1 MPVKF
6 LADANLDLDIAAGV
20 LRRVPGLEFRLAA
33 DVIPPRMKDPDVLAV
48 AASLGC
54 ILVSHDV
61 HTMPRHFA
69 DYVSLHTSP
78 GLILSPFTVSVGRAI
93 EDLVMIAHASEP
105 HEWVG
110 RIVWLPV

>member
-1 MPVKF
+1 
-6 LADANLDLDIAAGV
+6 
-20 LRRVPGLEFRLAA
+20 
-33 DVIPPRMKDPDVLAV
+33 MKDPDILAV

-69 DYVSLHTSP
+69 DFTSSHASP
-78 GLILSPFTVSVGRAI
+78 GVNLSPFTVSVGRAI
-93 EDLVMIAHASEP
+93 EELVMIAHASEAE
-105 HEWVG
+105 EWVG